1 MPMAWWP
8 IEYGW
13 RMAKLWFLE
22 IDSAFIAGTGCC
34 PSALHTER
42 TPARFYVTSATTL
55 ASKQPCVVLKY
66 TVSMVNDIIIYIWK
80 IRTFKAHAN
89 PCSFDPVQT
98 VPTNRSSLRNQKE
111 QNLRNGSNSS
121 ALLNHCQRQLCFGH
135 SKASRFPDPRSTS
148 PSWRKNT
155 SGFIPAPF
163 VILWR
168 GRKPLKGTDC
178 VVLEL
183 SFFF

>member
-1 MPMAWWP
+1 MVPGDRFSFHRGNRVLSISP
-8 IEYGW
+8 THRTDTG
-13 RMAKLWFLE
+13 E
-22 IDSAFIAGTGCC
+22 ILCN
-34 PSALHTER
+34 
-42 TPARFYVTSATTL
+42 
-55 ASKQPCVVLKY
+55 
-66 TVSMVNDIIIYIWK
+66 VSNDISFQTAMCSLKVYCKYGERHYNIYILK
-80 IRTFKAHAN
+80 IRTFEAHAN

-98 VPTNRSSLRNQKE
+98 VLTNRSSLRNQKE

-163 VILWR
+163 VIL
-168 GRKPLKGTDC
+168 
-178 VVLEL
+178 
-183 SFFF
+183 